1 MLLITNKIITD
12 VKKLII
18 RLDINNKG
26 KMRYRANDIDA
37 SYARQLKSW
46 SLVEIM
52 PVIYE
57 IILKP

>member
-1 MLLITNKIITD
+1 M
-12 VKKLII
+12 KKLII

-46 SLVEIM
+46 SLVEII

-57 IILKP
+57 IILKS

>member
-1 MLLITNKIITD
+1 MLLITNKIRTD

-26 KMRYRANDIDA
+26 KMRYRANDID
-37 SYARQLKSW
+37 YARQLKSW
-46 SLVEIM
+46 SLVEII

-57 IILKP
+57 IILKS